1 MLRGRRDRA
10 PRSAAIDDL
19 FGEGVGRFLVSGAPA
34 AVEALDADY
43 ELIGTVGGDEL
54 RIGDLGWALN
64 ALTGAR
70 ETLAPAFA

>member
-1 MLRGRRDRA
+1 MRALAASWFRGARR
-10 PRSAAIDDL
+10 
-19 FGEGVGRFLVSGAPA
+19 G
-34 AVEALDADY
+34 EALDADY

-54 RIGDLGWALN
+54 RIGDLSWDLN